1 MIMMTAMILTNGIFC
16 WQPRLS
22 RMLKHA
28 VSIGYADYDAAG
40 DGCSNDNDAAGDGC
54 SNDNDAAGDG
64 CSKYSMSQG
73 TAKWGIRGVSA
84 CSRHVKYKSS

>member
-40 DGCSNDNDAAGDGC
+40 DGCSNDYDDAGD
-54 SNDNDAAGDG
+54 S
-64 CSKYSMSQG
+64 CSKYSMPQG
-73 TAKWGIRGVSA
+73 TARRGIRGVSA

>member
-54 SNDNDAAGDG
+54 S
-64 CSKYSMSQG
+64 KYSMSQG